1 MVYQGDQPASFADAL
16 RSAGPKAGQ
25 CTVTFVKRDFVM
37 KGYVQV
43 YTGEGKGKTTAAL
56 GLSLRAA
63 GAGLKVFIAQFI
75 KMGDYSETK
84 ALERFSDLITIKQYG
99 HGRFIKGKPSL
110 EDIEA
115 AGKGLEKVRAV
126 LMEAAYDVVI
136 MEEANVAVMSGLFS
150 ADDVLDLIAIKP
162 ESVELIITGRGADPR
177 VVEKAD
183 LVTEMK
189 CIKHYYD
196 QEIQART
203 GIEK

>member
-1 MVYQGDQPASFADAL
+1 MFSRHRKPIDPLSL
-16 RSAGPKAGQ
+16 
-25 CTVTFVKRDFVM
+25 FVKQDVIM
-37 KGYVQV
+37 KGYIQV
-43 YTGEGKGKTTAAL
+43 YTGDGKGKTTAAL

-75 KMGDYSETK
+75 KMGDYSEIK
-84 ALERFSDLITIKQYG
+84 ALQRFSDLIAVEQYG
-99 HGRFIKGKPSL
+99 LGRFIKGKPSV

-115 AGKGLEKVRAV
+115 ARKGLEKVHAV
-126 LMEAAYDVVI
+126 LMDAQYDVVI
-136 MEEANVAVMSGLFS
+136 MEEANVAVMCGLFS
-150 ADDVLDLIAIKP
+150 GDDILGLIAIKP

-177 VVEKAD
+177 IIEKAD

-196 QEIQART
+196 QGVQARI